1 MYYLSTL
8 TNTILSECF
17 FLTLGDEKNMILL
30 SNLKYLNNILPDKLD
45 LKVDSRVGWPN
56 NFFSVLELFS
66 P

>member
-8 TNTILSECF
+8 TNTILSKCF
-17 FLTLGDEKNMILL
+17 FLTLGDEKNMI
-30 SNLKYLNNILPDKLD
+30 KYLNNILPDKLD